1 MYYQKLSCIYC
12 FLSWNELH
20 LTCHIAFCLTNKKD
34 LLVET
39 RRSASAYS
47 SGHPI
52 VIIVWTHIWLTSYHA
67 RTSMNFANLERTDN
81 TRIQWHGC
89 HVLLI
94 FVMTL
99 FTFDDWYPSR
109 LKGVHLS
116 RNSNK
121 KSCKSRIMRWQN
133 SKSRITLCCPVPRHA
148 DNLSSITRHT
158 ANFGAIKIP
167 FSTLLILLFGP
178 TQSHL
183 TSFFSHEADC
193 TLHGHLGQKEQR

>member
-1 MYYQKLSCIYC
+1 MYHRKLSCIYR
-12 FLSWNELH
+12 FLPWNELH
-20 LTCHIAFCLTNKKD
+20 LTCHIAFCLTNKND

-39 RRSASAYS
+39 RRSESVYS
-47 SGHPI
+47 SEHPI
-52 VIIVWTHIWLTSYHA
+52 FIIVWAHIWLTSYPA
-67 RTSMNFANLERTDN
+67 RTSMNFANLERTEK
-81 TRIQWHGC
+81 TRKQWHGC

-94 FVMTL
+94 FVKTL
-99 FTFDDWYPSR
+99 FTFDDWYPFR
-109 LKGVHLS
+109 LRGVHLS
-116 RNSNK
+116 RNSYK
-121 KSCKSRIMRWQN
+121 KSCKSRIMRLQN